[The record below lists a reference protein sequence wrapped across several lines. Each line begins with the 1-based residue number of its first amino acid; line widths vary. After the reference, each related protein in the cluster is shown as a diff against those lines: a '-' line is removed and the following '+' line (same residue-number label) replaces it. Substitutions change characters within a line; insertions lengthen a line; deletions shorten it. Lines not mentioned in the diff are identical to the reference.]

1 MRNKELVD
9 KRFMQIDGKIKTLK
23 FLISRQSTKE
33 QFSNEIKSLQEVVDD
48 LKSIIEREQSP
59 LRNG

>member
-33 QFSNEIKSLQEVVDD
+33 EFSKEIASLQEVVDD
-48 LKSIIEREQSP
+48 LKAIIEREQSP
-59 LRNG
+59 IRNG

>member
-23 FLISRQSTKE
+23 FLMSRQSTKE
-33 QFSNEIKSLQEVVDD
+33 EFSNEIKSLQEVVDD
-48 LKSIIEREQSP
+48 LKAIIEREQSP

>member
-23 FLISRQSTKE
+23 FLMSRQSTKE
-33 QFSNEIKSLQEVVDD
+33 EFSNEIKSLQEVVDD
-48 LKSIIEREQSP
+48 LKAIIEREKSP

>member
-33 QFSNEIKSLQEVVDD
+33 EFSKEIASLQEVVDD
-48 LKSIIEREQSP
+48 LKAIIEREQSP

>member
-23 FLISRQSTKE
+23 FLMSRQSTKE
-33 QFSNEIKSLQEVVDD
+33 EFSKEISSLQEVVDD
-48 LKSIIEREQSP
+48 LKAIIEREQSP

>member
-23 FLISRQSTKE
+23 FLMSRQSTKE
-33 QFSNEIKSLQEVVDD
+33 EFSKEIVSLQEVVDD
-48 LKSIIEREQSP
+48 LKAIIEREQSP

>member
-23 FLISRQSTKE
+23 FLMSRQSTKE
-33 QFSNEIKSLQEVVDD
+33 EFSNEIKSLQEVVDE
-48 LKSIIEREQSP
+48 LKAIIEREQSP

>member
-23 FLISRQSTKE
+23 FLMSRQSTKE
-33 QFSNEIKSLQEVVDD
+33 EFSKEITSLQEVVDD
-48 LKSIIEREQSP
+48 LKDIIEREQSP